1 MCSKN
6 YIIDVYDVV
15 KMPIVSQENNAML
28 LLNMIY
34 ERQIKRVAD
43 YIYLDDRG
51 RSYLT
56 SMNQDLFVVSVSD
69 PTVFLDYASISH
81 LNVTL
86 DDIED
91 PDDLENWI
99 LIVLDYLAFLHR
111 ILKLVNLDI
120 KPKNIFLG

>member
-1 MCSKN
+1 
-6 YIIDVYDVV
+6 
-15 KMPIVSQENNAML
+15 MPIVSQENKAML
-28 LLNMIY
+28 ILNMIY

-56 SMNQDLFVVSVSD
+56 SMNQDLFVLSVSD

-86 DDIED
+86 DDI
-91 PDDLENWI
+91 
-99 LIVLDYLAFLHR
+99 
-111 ILKLVNLDI
+111 
-120 KPKNIFLG
+120 